1 MYEMVKDST
10 EYSGFSLKD
19 AADKAH
25 GFDGL
30 FTEFWHT
37 PSVPHLFV
45 ENAVQT
51 CPTIIRIF

>member
-30 FTEFWHT
+30 FTEF
-37 PSVPHLFV
+37 
-45 ENAVQT
+45 
-51 CPTIIRIF
+51 